1 MASVVFL
8 YRSTKD
14 SACLTAR
21 LLFRIDKKDF
31 ILASKTKLEVTKTY
45 WNKKHATKSKD
56 ISIINRQTQIKNEL
70 NKITQFVLKEFNK
83 SSAPDQLN
91 NKWLTSKIDNY
102 YKPTKDPKNIPK
114 DIVRFIDYYIE
125 LRKSEVKPASL
136 KKFNVIKHKLQRLE
150 GASGKTIYISEI
162 NEDFKQEFYNYCKEE
177 NYSQNTIQRELNII
191 KTFCKFARSKGIEV
205 DSELDSLKLPK
216 EKIDNIYLSL
226 KEIELI
232 ENAEIEQPHLI
243 NATQWLIIS
252 CFTGQRIS
260 DFMRFTKEMIR
271 IEKGKSLIEFEQQ
284 KTGKLMTIPIH
295 VKVQKA
301 LDKNK
306 GEFPYRI
313 SDQRYN
319 DYIKEVCKIAGIDE
333 EIQGKKQLNISK
345 ENETKKIRRVEGV
358 YPKYELVTSHIGR
371 RSFATNYYG
380 DIPTSYLIYVTGHS
394 SEVMFLNYIGKSN
407 KDMALEL
414 TKYF

>member
-21 LLFRIDKKDF
+21 LLFRHDKKDF
-31 ILASKTKLEVTKTY
+31 ILASKTKLDVTKTY
-45 WNKKHATKSKD
+45 WSKKHSTKSKD
-56 ISIINRQTQIKNEL
+56 ISLLNKQTQINNEL
-70 NKITQFVLKEFNK
+70 NKITQFILNEFDK

-91 NKWLTSKIDNY
+91 NRWLTNKIDNY
-102 YKPTKDPKNIPK
+102 YRPKKGPKNIPK

-125 LRKSEVKPASL
+125 IRRDEIKKASIV
-136 KKFNVIKHKLQRLE
+136 KFNVIKHKLQRLE
-150 GASGKTIYISEI
+150 VRVSKTIYINEI
-162 NEDFKQEFYNYCKEE
+162 NEDFKQEFFNYCKEE

-191 KTFCKFARSKGIEV
+191 KTFCKFARSKGIKV

-226 KEIELI
+226 EEIGLI
-232 ENAEIEQPHLI
+232 ESTDIDKPHHSNARD
-243 NATQWLIIS
+243 WLIIS

-295 VKVQKA
+295 AKVQQI

-306 GEFPYRI
+306 GEFPHRI

-333 EIQGKKQLNISK
+333 EIKGKKQLNISK
-345 ENETKKIRRVEGV
+345 QNNIQKIRRVEGI

>member
-14 SACLTAR
+14 YACLTAR
-21 LLFRIDKKDF
+21 LLFRLDKKDF
-31 ILASKTKLEVTKTY
+31 ILASKTKLDVTKTY
-45 WNKKHATKSKD
+45 WNKKHSSKSKD
-56 ISIINRQTQIKNEL
+56 ISVINKQTQINNEL
-70 NKITQFVLKEFNK
+70 NKITQFILNEFDK

-91 NKWLTSKIDNY
+91 NKWLTNQIDNY
-102 YKPTKDPKNIPK
+102 YKPKRGPKNIPK
-114 DIVRFIDYYIE
+114 DIVRFIDYYIDIRRNE
-125 LRKSEVKPASL
+125 IKKASIV
-136 KKFNVIKHKLQRLE
+136 KFNVIKHKLQRLE
-150 GASGKTIYISEI
+150 GVLSKTIYISEI
-162 NEDFKQEFYNYCKEE
+162 NEDFKQEFFNYCRDE

-191 KTFCKFARSKGIEV
+191 KTFCKFARSKGLEV

-226 KEIELI
+226 EEIELI

-295 VKVQKA
+295 AKVQKL

-306 GEFPYRI
+306 GEFPNRI

-345 ENETKKIRRVEGV
+345 ENNIQKIRRVEGV
-358 YPKYELVTSHIGR
+358 YLKYELVTSHIGR

>member
-1 MASVVFL
+1 
-8 YRSTKD
+8 
-14 SACLTAR
+14 
-21 LLFRIDKKDF
+21 
-31 ILASKTKLEVTKTY
+31 
-45 WNKKHATKSKD
+45 
-56 ISIINRQTQIKNEL
+56 
-70 NKITQFVLKEFNK
+70 
-83 SSAPDQLN
+83 
-91 NKWLTSKIDNY
+91 
-102 YKPTKDPKNIPK
+102 
-114 DIVRFIDYYIE
+114 
-125 LRKSEVKPASL
+125 
-136 KKFNVIKHKLQRLE
+136 
-150 GASGKTIYISEI
+150 
-162 NEDFKQEFYNYCKEE
+162 
-177 NYSQNTIQRELNII
+177 
-191 KTFCKFARSKGIEV
+191 
-205 DSELDSLKLPK
+205 
-216 EKIDNIYLSL
+216 
-226 KEIELI
+226 
-232 ENAEIEQPHLI
+232 
-243 NATQWLIIS
+243 
-252 CFTGQRIS
+252 
-260 DFMRFTKEMIR
+260 
-271 IEKGKSLIEFEQQ
+271 
-284 KTGKLMTIPIH
+284 MTIPIH

>member
-1 MASVVFL
+1 MF
-8 YRSTKD
+8 K
-14 SACLTAR
+14 R
-21 LLFRIDKKDF
+21 LDYYLDIDKKDF
-31 ILASKTKLEVTKTY
+31 ILASKTKLDVTKTY
-45 WNKKHATKSKD
+45 WNKKHSTKSKD
-56 ISIINRQTQIKNEL
+56 ISVINKQTQINNEL
-70 NKITQFVLKEFNK
+70 NKITQFILNEFDK

-91 NKWLTSKIDNY
+91 NKWLTNQIDNY

-150 GASGKTIYISEI
+150 GASSKTIYISEI

-177 NYSQNTIQRELNII
+177 KYSQNTIQRELNII

-226 KEIELI
+226 EEIELI

-243 NATQWLIIS
+243 NATEWLIIS

-295 VKVQKA
+295 AKVQQI